1 MEAPSDMP
9 TLKYLQSIEP
19 LYQKFLLVQLFGLPQ
34 SFVEMLVDLRSEPTT
49 ANWYVMLPELLGD
62 N

>member
-1 MEAPSDMP
+1 MEAPLDMP

-19 LYQKFLLVQLFGLPQ
+19 LYQKFLLVQLFGLHQ
-34 SFVEMLVDLRSEPTT
+34 SSVEMLVDLRLKPTT